1 MKKII
6 HFKEDTSKPEN
17 RVNITLFHLLMIDD
31 VRNYIVSK
39 LGLNRSCVIYP
50 APNLETEEFDT
61 LDRPDYK
68 IEEDGRLTGYIE
80 VELGKDIEQVEK
92 YKRKSKD
99 DVEVYSIF
107 GKISDG
113 GDLSLEEIYYHLLNI
128 QKNVSRNVQKY
139 WSVELLLR
147 LIKYYVIDGNFNSNN
162 KRTTISD
169 RMRGSEIISQLYNY
183 FGESK
188 IKNGGKIER
197 GKILLNALSEGGFSL
212 RVFSPHAKDN
222 TCSLMNRTGGGETI
236 YFPSYIKLQK
246 YIDDKDFVDR
256 YTELLIS
263 LGCTDIKYRKEK
275 QRASLS
281 INAVE
286 NNMNEIC
293 SVVTQLL
300 KEP

>member
-1 MKKII
+1 M

-39 LGLNRSCVIYP
+39 LRLSNNCVIYP
-50 APNLETEEFDT
+50 APNLETEEFHT

-68 IEEDGRLTGYIE
+68 IEENGKLTGYIE

-92 YKRKSKD
+92 YKRKSKE

-113 GDLSLEEIYYHLLNI
+113 GDLSLEEIYYHLLEI
-128 QKNVSRNVQKY
+128 QKIVPRNVQKY

-169 RMRGSEIISQLYNY
+169 KMRSSEIISQLYNY
-183 FGESK
+183 FGEDK
-188 IKNGGKIER
+188 IKDGGSIER
-197 GKILLNALSEGGFSL
+197 GKVLLNTVGKGGFSL
-212 RVFSPHAKDN
+212 RVYSRHSSDN
-222 TCSLMNRTGGGETI
+222 SFSLMNRTGGGEAI

-246 YIDDKDFVDR
+246 YIDDKDFVER
-256 YTELLIS
+256 YTDLLIS
-263 LGCTDIKYRKEK
+263 LGCTDIKHRTEK
-275 QRASLS
+275 QRASLN
-281 INAVE
+281 IRTVE

-293 SVVTQLL
+293 SVVGQLL
-300 KEP
+300 A

>member
-1 MKKII
+1 MEKIM

-17 RVNITLFHLLMIDD
+17 RVNITLFHLFMVDEIKQF
-31 VRNYIVSK
+31 VVSK
-39 LGLNRSCVIYP
+39 LGLDNDCVIYP

-68 IEEDGRLTGYIE
+68 IEVDGKLIGYIE

-128 QKNVSRNVQKY
+128 QNDISRNVQKY
-139 WSVELLLR
+139 WSVELLVR

-169 RMRGSEIISQLYNY
+169 KMKNSEIITQLYDY
-183 FGESK
+183 F
-188 IKNGGKIER
+188 
-197 GKILLNALSEGGFSL
+197 
-212 RVFSPHAKDN
+212 
-222 TCSLMNRTGGGETI
+222 
-236 YFPSYIKLQK
+236 
-246 YIDDKDFVDR
+246 
-256 YTELLIS
+256 
-263 LGCTDIKYRKEK
+263 
-275 QRASLS
+275 
-281 INAVE
+281 
-286 NNMNEIC
+286 
-293 SVVTQLL
+293 
-300 KEP
+300 